1 MTTDEAI
8 KHGREQLEI
17 FGGEHR
23 EFIECSLDIMR
34 KYRLIEHIVKIAHT
48 GTSES
53 SQASMAVIE
62 KIMDGEYS
70 RKAESEAYSGNDDNK
85 D

>member
-8 KHGREQLEI
+8 KHGIEQREI

-23 EFIECSLDIMR
+23 EFIECALDIIR

-53 SQASMAVIE
+53 SQASMVVIE
-62 KIMDGEYS
+62 NIMDGKYS
-70 RKAESEAYSGNDDNK
+70 RKAETEEG
-85 D
+85 

>member
-8 KHGREQLEI
+8 KHGTEQIEI

-23 EFIECSLDIMR
+23 EFIECALDIVR
-34 KYRLIEHIVKIAHT
+34 KYRLIEHMVKNVHT

-53 SQASMAVIE
+53 SQECMVVIE
-62 KIMDGEYS
+62 KIIDGKYS
-70 RKAESEAYSGNDDNK
+70 RKEETEEG
-85 D
+85 